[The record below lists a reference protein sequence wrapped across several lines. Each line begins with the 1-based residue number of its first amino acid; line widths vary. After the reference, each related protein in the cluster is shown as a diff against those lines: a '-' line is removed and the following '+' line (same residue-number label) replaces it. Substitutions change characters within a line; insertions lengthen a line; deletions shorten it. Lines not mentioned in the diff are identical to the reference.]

1 MNRFQPTTM
10 VVLGLICMAV
20 SACGQSPIA
29 TVTVTEQPTSE
40 TEQTSTEP
48 RESTEAPANQGVR
61 RCAKSWN
68 QTASDKQLRDLAFA
82 SLVDPIRRDKKAT
95 AWVDGWTFGSQ
106 PVALIGPGKRG
117 AEVRV
122 KQGQCLVASG
132 PDVGKVY
139 LQFGRRWEQIS
150 GDSPTEAAYPA
161 VMMAKA
167 GANSWIRRDGTVLPI
182 VDVSSGIR

>member
-1 MNRFQPTTM
+1 MNRLKPTLT
-10 VVLGLICMAV
+10 LTTGLICFAMT
-20 SACGQSPIA
+20 ACGTSTHA
-29 TVTVTEQPTSE
+29 TVTVTEQPT
-40 TEQTSTEP
+40 TEP
-48 RESTEAPANQGVR
+48 EQSVTDSTDATEVQGKEGVR
-61 RCAKSWN
+61 RCAKLWN
-68 QTASDKQLRDLAFA
+68 QTATDAQLRELAFA

-95 AWVDGWTFGSQ
+95 AWVDGWNFGLHR
-106 PVALIGPGKRG
+106 VALIGPGRRG
-117 AEVRV
+117 AEARV
-122 KQGQCLVASG
+122 KPGQCLVASG

-182 VDVSSGIR
+182 VDGG